1 LSTRDPA
8 EPRDLLS
15 LLRTGDAPPE
25 IRAFAAR
32 GMLPLDA
39 DDQMRALLAVIED
52 PDADT
57 AARARAA
64 LGEVSPEELS
74 RFVSNA
80 EPTGIELDVLAR
92 RSQDPFVLERI
103 IRNKNVADQTLEQL
117 AHTVTGAPQDALI
130 VNHVRLLKQ
139 PSLIDAL
146 FANEN
151 LTADGRRRLNE
162 IREEFFE
169 KEERRKE
176 AELKRLEEE
185 RAAGEAEVV
194 GDLTPEEQ
202 AEVQAAQ
209 VEDGKPASLTD
220 EEFKKFLTGGL
231 IHRKIATMTVSE
243 KIKLAYAG
251 GKEERRI
258 LIADANK
265 LVGAAVLKSRGITL
279 PEIESICQMRH
290 LSDDIFRTI
299 AARREWIRKQPIILA
314 LAKNPKVPLGIAMPL
329 VKHLPLREL
338 RLMSR
343 DPNLAEGLRLTAY
356 KLLVDKRR

>member
-1 LSTRDPA
+1 
-8 EPRDLLS
+8 
-15 LLRTGDAPPE
+15 
-25 IRAFAAR
+25 
-32 GMLPLDA
+32 MLPLDG
-39 DDQMRALLAVIED
+39 DDQLRALLAVIED
-52 PDADT
+52 PDQDT
-57 AARARAA
+57 SARARAA

-74 RFVSNA
+74 RFVTNA

-103 IRNKNVADQTLEQL
+103 IRNKSVADQTLELL
-117 AHTVTGAPQDALI
+117 AGTVTGAPQDALI
-130 VNHVRLLKQ
+130 VNQVRLLKQ

-146 FANEN
+146 FANPE

-176 AELKRLEEE
+176 AELKRLDEA
-185 RAAGEAEVV
+185 RVEAEAV

-202 AEVQAAQ
+202 AAVDAAQ
-209 VEDGKPASLTD
+209 AEDGAPASMTD
-220 EEFKKFLTGGL
+220 EEFKKLLTGGL

-265 LVGAAVLKSRGITL
+265 LVGTAVLKSRGIT
-279 PEIESICQMRH
+279 PNEVEGICQMRH
-290 LSDDIFRTI
+290 LADEIFRLI
-299 AARREWIRKQPIILA
+299 AGRREWIRKPPIILA
-314 LAKNPKVPLGIAMPL
+314 LVKNPKVPLAITMPL
-329 VKHLPLREL
+329 VKHVPLREL

-356 KLLVDKRR
+356 KLLIDKRR

>member
-1 LSTRDPA
+1 LSTPA
-8 EPRDLLS
+8 EPRDLVS
-15 LLRTGDAPPE
+15 LLRTGEAPPE

-32 GMLPLDA
+32 GLLPLDG
-39 DDQMRALLAVIED
+39 DDQLRALLAVIED
-52 PDADT
+52 PDTDT

-64 LGEVSPEELS
+64 LGEVRPEELS
-74 RFVSNA
+74 RFVGEA

-92 RSQDPFVLERI
+92 RSQDSFVLERI
-103 IRNKNVADQTLEQL
+103 IRNKNVADETLEML

-130 VNHVRLLKQ
+130 VNQVRLLKL

-146 FANEN
+146 FANPN

-185 RAAGEAEVV
+185 KAEAAVGELTAEELAEV
-194 GDLTPEEQ
+194 E
-202 AEVQAAQ
+202 AAKA
-209 VEDGKPASLTD
+209 EDGAPATLTD
-220 EEFKKFLTGGL
+220 EEFKKLLTGGM

-251 GKEERRI
+251 GKEERRV
-258 LIADANK
+258 LITDANK
-265 LVGAAVLKSRGITL
+265 LVSAAVLKSRGITL

-290 LSDDIFRTI
+290 LGDDIFRMI
-299 AARREWIRKQPIILA
+299 ASRREWIRKQPIILA
-314 LAKNPKVPLGIAMPL
+314 LAKNPKVPLAIAMPL
-329 VKHLPLREL
+329 VRHLPLREL
-338 RLMSR
+338 RLMSK
-343 DPNLAEGLRLTAY
+343 DPNLAEGMRLTAY